1 MRTGRPSQ
9 AGIFYSRD
17 SIRSSVVWYPS
28 PLEGIASSSSTEMED
43 ICTFRS
49 HPPSPQILLKF
60 HLCGFHGHIYFSCL
74 KQKGN
79 KKEELEQKKE
89 VSSCDGFWLQLML
102 HVPIHQFC
110 CVFSYCA
117 AFCLL
122 AAALPGLSG
131 WGMLLSSSCCNP
143 SVDNFVIKK
152 LRNSSLQPHFLDS
165 GLFESGFPL
174 MKTVA
179 TLTTPHPC
187 FFLTFLLVQLCFQAI
202 WPKRPL

>member
-110 CVFSYCA
+110 CVFSYCT

-122 AAALPGLSG
+122 AAALPGLSLG
-131 WGMLLSSSCCNP
+131 EECCSPPLAVTLLLITLSLKS
-143 SVDNFVIKK
+143 FVILLCSHIFWILDYLKVA
-152 LRNSSLQPHFLDS
+152 SL
-165 GLFESGFPL
+165 
-174 MKTVA
+174 
-179 TLTTPHPC
+179 
-187 FFLTFLLVQLCFQAI
+187 
-202 WPKRPL
+202 